1 MQQRMDSEG
10 YSQDIPVM
18 PRDNAARP
26 AAAPTL
32 PEDARLMLAYAA
44 GDASAFERLYALHRS
59 GLYGFLHRQCPR
71 PSWVDD
77 LFQET
82 WLAVVRARADY
93 QPNAAFRTWLYGIA
107 RNKLIDRLRLHEP
120 ALLADFLPQGEDDE
134 DPLARHAA
142 EPTQDPAQ
150 QLANHQL
157 GQALEQALRT
167 LPAAQREVFLLRE
180 QADMGLDEIAALT
193 GVPAETA
200 KSRLR
205 YAVAKLKAV
214 LAGVA

>member
-1 MQQRMDSEG
+1 MDSEG
-10 YSQDIPVM
+10 YSQTIPVM

-26 AAAPTL
+26 AAAPL
-32 PEDARLMLAYAA
+32 LAEDARLMLAYVA
-44 GDASAFERLYALHRS
+44 GDAAAFERLYALHRG

-71 PSWVDD
+71 PTWVDD

-93 QPNAAFRTWLYGIA
+93 QPSAAFRTWLYGIA

-120 ALLADFLPQGEDDE
+120 ALLADLLPEGEEDE
-134 DPLARHAA
+134 DPLDRQPA
-142 EPTQDPAQ
+142 EPAQDPAR
-150 QLANHQL
+150 QLANRQL
-157 GQALEQALRT
+157 GQALEQALRA